1 MMSLRPSLL
10 VDYHHPWQ
18 TVLFSCSCY
27 VLYIQ
32 PGGDGGGGTSEESFI
47 YILHIVGEALDD
59 VLQVVLCNIDVHY
72 ESLAEECLLFRWKM

>member
-1 MMSLRPSLL
+1 M
-10 VDYHHPWQ
+10 
-18 TVLFSCSCY
+18 
-27 VLYIQ
+27 
-32 PGGDGGGGTSEESFI
+32 GGGGTSEESFI